1 MRVIETVAE
10 LQALADRE
18 RAAGAKIAL
27 VPTMGALHAGHLALI
42 DAAKATSDLVVV
54 SIFVNPL
61 QFDGRSDLDKYPR
74 PIEDDIEV
82 CASAG
87 VQVVYAPTAA
97 SMYPPGF
104 QTRVL
109 PGPLAEVMEG
119 ATRVGHFEGVT
130 TVVSKLFNAVQ
141 PDRAFFGEKD
151 YQQLAIV
158 RRMTADLDL
167 GIEIVGIPTVREPD
181 GLARSSRNVRLSR
194 HQREAAVCLPRALA
208 AAASL
213 ARQQQSSVPDMIESA
228 VRIIAAEPEAQLDYI
243 SIFDATTLQPVV
255 ELAADQHQA
264 GQVRVGG
271 AVLFGE
277 VRLIDNR
284 DLFSD

>member
-1 MRVIETVAE
+1 MRS
-10 LQALADRE
+10 LATPSHMRE
-18 RAAGAKIAL
+18 WVGKQRQESHTIGL
-27 VPTMGALHAGHLALI
+27 VPTMGALHVGHLALI

-61 QFDGRSDLDKYPR
+61 QFEGQSDLDKYPR

-82 CASAG
+82 CASTG
-87 VQVVYAPTAA
+87 VDVVYAPTAA

-109 PGPLAEVMEG
+109 PGPLAEAMEG

-213 ARQQQSSVPDMIESA
+213 AGQQQSSVPDIIESA

-255 ELAADQHQA
+255 KLAADQHQA
-264 GQVRVGG
+264 GKVRVGG
-271 AVLFGE
+271 AVQFGE